1 LPTGVQFSVAVR
13 RAVRSGDADGTLIED
28 VGVPGQLY
36 EMTRDDL
43 FQSNHDLIDRCG
55 ELLSAQPYTQLDI
68 RRRGRTLTA
77 TTIGLDQLDIYVDGH
92 PAGRPIVLQ
101 GERTTTPIPL
111 PANARQI
118 EVVGFSTGVV
128 RQRRRLVRN

>member
-1 LPTGVQFSVAVR
+1 
-13 RAVRSGDADGTLIED
+13 
-28 VGVPGQLY
+28 
-36 EMTRDDL
+36 
-43 FQSNHDLIDRCG
+43 
-55 ELLSAQPYTQLDI
+55 
-68 RRRGRTLTA
+68 
-77 TTIGLDQLDIYVDGH
+77 VDGH